1 MHVLPHCPLCG
12 ERIDL
17 EVPGR
22 CDHCGGSHYR
32 NARPTAGGLVV
43 RGDTVMLLRRAID
56 PWKGHWDIPGGF
68 CDGAELPEDT
78 VRRELLEET
87 ELEVEVVALLG
98 MWLDTYH
105 LAGTSFD
112 TLNSYYLLDAGP
124 DPQPVLDRSE
134 NSDFDWFTVD
144 RIPDDIAFPSHQ
156 KDVVAAWQRW
166 ADSRG

>member
-1 MHVLPHCPLCG
+1 MIVTAAPP
-12 ERIDL
+12 
-17 EVPGR
+17 
-22 CDHCGGSHYR
+22 HYR

-43 RGDTVMLLRRAID
+43 RGHGVGGVGAADQVMLLKRAID
-56 PWKGHWDIPGGF
+56 PWKGHWDVPGGF

-87 ELEVEVVALLG
+87 ELEVEVITLLG

-105 LAGTSFD
+105 LGGTSFD

-134 NSDFDWFTVD
+134 NSDAGWFTVD
-144 RIPDDIAFPSHQ
+144 QIPDDIAFPSHQ
-156 KDVVAAWQRW
+156 KDVIAAWQAW
-166 ADSRG
+166 ARARRV